1 MIVTGLVL
9 AGFAAVT
16 HTCIDTLRKYAS
28 TTWGISNDGLV
39 TVPALLDAVFSVSWV
54 VLSGHWQPISTVKH
68 PQVFATATLS
78 SSLLLLLSRFMYQR
92 AVCMSPLSLTI
103 PYLAFTPAIL
113 IATAYIF
120 LGELP
125 GASGVAGVCVVAL
138 GGYLLNVRAGSSSPG
153 SSSTGAAGLKGSGDS
168 GSVTNFGTLA
178 AGSVASASGAGL
190 QLLGGPGAA
199 ATAAASFTAAST
211 STAAAAGL
219 LMQRATSSTLAA
231 GGGGAGAGLDLES
244 GPINNGGGGLG
255 AGGGGGGGGGGA
267 TGVFGGGVKRLLGG
281 KHLGLVRR
289 PSSVADLTGRPSS
302 SGAGALAAVLP
313 WHQEPGTVLMIG
325 VAVIWSITASLDKLG
340 VLTGPSIWMYFAVQR
355 LTIGGASLLYIC
367 ATEPRLLLLLRDN
380 LGVMM
385 AVSALELA
393 AVLLFLNA
401 VRHLL
406 VSYVVAIK
414 RCNVLLSVLLGAAL
428 FRESIRSRLPYIF
441 LMMAG
446 VMLIVLEPSSLSIT
460 HSHNRLAE

>member
-1 MIVTGLVL
+1 MLVTGLVL
-9 AGFAAVT
+9 AACAAVT

-54 VLSGHWQPISTVKH
+54 VLSGHWQSISTVKH

-113 IATAYIF
+113 IVTAYIF

-125 GASGVAGVCVVAL
+125 GSSGVAGVCVVAL
-138 GGYLLNVRAGSSSPG
+138 GGYLLNLRAASASSS
-153 SSSTGAAGLKGSGDS
+153 SSSAGAAGLKSSGDS
-168 GSVTNFGTLA
+168 GSASSFGTLA
-178 AGSVASASGAGL
+178 AGSAAAASGGGL
-190 QLLGGPGAA
+190 QLLGGPGAG
-199 ATAAASFTAAST
+199 ATAAAAFTATST
-211 STAAAAGL
+211 STAAATGL
-219 LMQRATSSTLAA
+219 LMQRAAPSALAVAGGGA
-231 GGGGAGAGLDLES
+231 GGGGGGAGLDLES
-244 GPINNGGGGLG
+244 GPVSNGA
-255 AGGGGGGGGGGA
+255 AGGSGGSGA
-267 TGVFGGGVKRLLGG
+267 GVFGGGVRRLLGG

-289 PSSVADLTGRPSS
+289 PSSVSDLVARPTWS
-302 SGAGALAAVLP
+302 SGTGALAAVLP

-355 LTIGGASLLYIC
+355 LTIGGASLMYIC

-380 LGVMM
+380 LGVMI

-414 RCNVLLSVLLGAAL
+414 RCNVLMSVLLGAAL

-441 LMMAG
+441 LMMLG
-446 VMLIVLEPSSLSIT
+446 VMLIVLEPSGFSIT
-460 HSHNRLAE
+460 HSHNRLAD

>member
-1 MIVTGLVL
+1 MLVTGLVL

-28 TTWGISNDGLV
+28 TAWAIPNDGLV
-39 TVPALLDAVFSVSWV
+39 CVPALLDAVFSVSWV
-54 VLSGHWQPISTVKH
+54 VLSGHWQAISTVKH

-92 AVCMSPLSLTI
+92 AVCISPLSLTI

-138 GGYLLNVRAGSSSPG
+138 GGYLLNLKGSGSSA
-153 SSSTGAAGLKGSGDS
+153 GAAGLKSAGDS
-168 GSVTNFGTLA
+168 GSVGNLA
-178 AGSVASASGAGL
+178 VGSAASASGAAL
-190 QLLGGPGAA
+190 VGGPVGGGA
-199 ATAAASFTAAST
+199 AAST

-219 LMQRATSSTLAA
+219 LMQRAASSTLAA
-231 GGGGAGAGLDLES
+231 AGAGGASGALDLEA
-244 GPINNGGGGLG
+244 GPISNGGISGL
-255 AGGGGGGGGGGA
+255 GGGGGGGGA
-267 TGVFGGGVKRLLGG
+267 AGVFGGGVKRVLGG

-289 PSSVADLTGRPSS
+289 PSSVTDLGARPSS
-302 SGAGALAAVLP
+302 SLGAGPLAAVLP

-441 LMMAG
+441 LMMLG
-446 VMLIVLEPSSLSIT
+446 VMLIVLEPTSFSIT
-460 HSHNRLAE
+460 HSHNRLAK

>member
-1 MIVTGLVL
+1 MPARHG
-9 AGFAAVT
+9 GFPTTAWSL
-16 HTCIDTLRKYAS
+16 CLRCL
-28 TTWGISNDGLV
+28 T
-39 TVPALLDAVFSVSWV
+39 P
-54 VLSGHWQPISTVKH
+54 
-68 PQVFATATLS
+68 
-78 SSLLLLLSRFMYQR
+78 RFMYQR

-113 IATAYIF
+113 IVTAYIF

-125 GASGVAGVCVVAL
+125 GSSGVAGVCVVAL
-138 GGYLLNVRAGSSSPG
+138 GGYLLNLRAASASSS
-153 SSSTGAAGLKGSGDS
+153 SSSAGAAGLKSSGDS
-168 GSVTNFGTLA
+168 GSASSFGT
-178 AGSVASASGAGL
+178 GA
-190 QLLGGPGAA
+190 
-199 ATAAASFTAAST
+199 
-211 STAAAAGL
+211 
-219 LMQRATSSTLAA
+219 
-231 GGGGAGAGLDLES
+231 
-244 GPINNGGGGLG
+244 
-255 AGGGGGGGGGGA
+255 
-267 TGVFGGGVKRLLGG
+267 GVFGGGVRRLLGG

-289 PSSVADLTGRPSS
+289 PSSVSDLVARPTWS
-302 SGAGALAAVLP
+302 SGTGALAAVLP

-355 LTIGGASLLYIC
+355 LTIGGASLMYIC

-380 LGVMM
+380 LGVMI

-414 RCNVLLSVLLGAAL
+414 RCNVLMSVLLGAAL

-441 LMMAG
+441 LMMLG
-446 VMLIVLEPSSLSIT
+446 VMLIVLEPSGFSIT
-460 HSHNRLAE
+460 HSHNRLAD